1 MVEGIRTVKNEGTHA
16 GVEAVEIPKRLHWTL
31 DLFVQLIKTKPLGA
45 VGGFIVLAM
54 LIVAMGAS
62 IIAPFG
68 PNAIHSELK
77 VVSPNRTFYFGTDSM
92 ARDVFSRIV
101 YGARVSLMVGFGA
114 VTLSTFL
121 STLIGVVSGYFG
133 GIFDT
138 IMQRFVDA
146 MMSFPWLIIMLTV
159 MAVLGPGTANV
170 ILALAIAGFSGASRV
185 VRSAVLAIKESDYVM
200 AARSVGCKQW
210 VIILRH
216 ILPNVSAP
224 IIVLVTLGLGNA
236 ILAEASL
243 SFLGFGVPPPAPS
256 WGRMLA
262 GDGLQ
267 WMLQGLWLVI
277 FPGLAIS
284 AAVFGFN
291 MLGDALRDLLDPK
304 LTGGGGRN

>member
-1 MVEGIRTVKNEGTHA
+1 MNNKNAHT
-16 GVEAVEIPKRLHWTL
+16 GVEAIEIPKRLHWTL

-45 VGGFIVLAM
+45 FGG
-54 LIVAMGAS
+54 LIVVIL
-62 IIAPFG
+62 IIVALAAPFITPFG
-68 PNAIHSELK
+68 PNEIHGEDRLLGPTK
-77 VVSPNRTFYFGTDSM
+77 TYYFGTDSM

-114 VTLSTFL
+114 VTLSNFMA
-121 STLIGVVSGYFG
+121 TLIGLLSGYFG
-133 GIFDT
+133 GWFDT
-138 IMQRFVDA
+138 LLQRIVDA
-146 MMSFPWLIIMLTV
+146 MMSFPWLVIMLTV
-159 MAVLGPGTANV
+159 MAILGPGLGNV
-170 ILALAIAGFSGASRV
+170 ILALAIAGPWGASRV
-185 VRSAVLAIKESDYVM
+185 IRSAVLAIKESDYVM
-200 AARSVGCKQW
+200 AARSVGCKQRM
-210 VIILRH
+210 IILRH

-224 IIVLVTLGLGNA
+224 IIVLVTLGLGNI
-236 ILAEASL
+236 ILVEATL

-262 GDGLQ
+262 GDALQ
-267 WMLQGLWLVI
+267 WMLQSPWLAI